1 MSDPSDGT
9 SSSRSMGF
17 LGLAA
22 VAATAL
28 VGFNTLVVSCSD
40 SRKARDAAQLHQI
53 EESEHFWTEAMNDLS
68 SVVEARAQQPAPDA
82 GTGNTE
88 GQPGWESRC
97 VLLAARTAPFVELN
111 VPSGAKAD
119 DGEMTMSSELLPLR
133 QRAFDLQ
140 KTFVDQIT
148 NAALVGETCARQF
161 SATRAVTI
169 AENDRKRAFVRG
181 KTDEGVTPD
190 RPLTDAIFARE
201 DLIALTGP
209 SKNGWDI
216 DLFWCERP
224 GDEVAS
230 ATNFTEALNLGRTI
244 AAQEASGA
252 LVAGDPWGQ
261 IRVRKLAAALQ
272 PTRAFEAYARD
283 RTVVGDDPNESPVID
298 ELVEAAP
305 PEVQPGIR
313 RSQRPAT
320 TIAPRTRWYI
330 SAFFCKAG
338 NPPIPQPQEQAASPA
353 DADALAR

>member
-1 MSDPSDGT
+1 MSDPSDSAG
-9 SSSRSMGF
+9 SSRSMGF

-53 EESEHFWTEAMNDLS
+53 EESERFWTEAMNDLS
-68 SVVEARAQQPAPDA
+68 SVVEARSQQPAPSA
-82 GTGNTE
+82 GA

-111 VPSGAKAD
+111 APSEVTAE
-119 DGEMTMSSELLPLR
+119 DGEVTMSSDLLPLR

-140 KTFVDQIT
+140 KAFVEQIG

-181 KTDEGVTPD
+181 KADEGRIPD

-209 SKNGWDI
+209 SKTGWDI
-216 DLFWCERP
+216 DLFWCERI

-230 ATNFTEALNLGRTI
+230 ATNFTEALKLGKAI
-244 AAQEASGA
+244 AAQETNGV

-261 IRVRKLAAALQ
+261 IRVRKLAAPLQ
-272 PTRAFEAYARD
+272 PTRAFDAYVRD
-283 RTVVGDDPNESPVID
+283 RTVVGDDPNENPVID
-298 ELVEAAP
+298 ELVKAAP
-305 PEVQPGIR
+305 PEIQSGVQRG
-313 RSQRPAT
+313 QRPAT
-320 TIAPRTRWYI
+320 TIAPRTRWYV

-338 NPPIPQPQEQAASPA
+338 NPPVPQPQEQAASP
-353 DADALAR
+353 DANALAR